1 MKLLVKLGGTLLD
14 APESRDRLAAQ
25 IAEAKAAGV
34 EATPTVFINGRRL
47 PRINDFVQMVD
58 KESARLGLPPLKPP
72 QAPPSPH

>member
-1 MKLLVKLGGTLLD
+1 MTSSKT
-14 APESRDRLAAQ
+14 RDRLAAQ
-25 IAEAKAAGV
+25 IAEARGASV

-72 QAPPSPH
+72 QAPPSPR